1 MTPLK
6 LLSTDYVLQSKI
18 CPRLSLKASRAENG
32 FYLYFRREIA
42 SDSKSNGKT
51 TRNLRSFAISFLRC
65 VWFMCS
71 LKLQQKMRVGKDLL
85 ASFSILFSQGGSC
98 SAWLPFR
105 FFLYDFRWTPD
116 WNMTPDF
123 AFSSIPLSRGYA
135 PNSRLTV
142 SSDASR

>member
-1 MTPLK
+1 MVEKRRQRSDRCRLISVSAVCTRGERLHKIRDRPPRTKCLTPLK

-98 SAWLPFR
+98 SA
-105 FFLYDFRWTPD
+105 
-116 WNMTPDF
+116 
-123 AFSSIPLSRGYA
+123 
-135 PNSRLTV
+135 
-142 SSDASR
+142 